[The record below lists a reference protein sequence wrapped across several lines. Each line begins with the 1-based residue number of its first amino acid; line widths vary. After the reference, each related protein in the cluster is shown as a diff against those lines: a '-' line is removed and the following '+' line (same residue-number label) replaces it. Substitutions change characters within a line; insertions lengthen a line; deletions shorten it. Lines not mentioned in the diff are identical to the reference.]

1 MFFHWHFSAVDLT
14 PFTSLVFPA
23 NILVEKWVLLRR
35 NSKRYDYLSLS
46 AWWDRMLNEEF
57 NRWKVRYEGSCVTA
71 TYSCFSN
78 LFPCSTGLNIT
89 RVIKK
94 NLFSSAMLWC
104 REAAGDVMVMGG
116 ICFSGISI
124 GAWRN
129 LIYGQVIIVALMAW
143 WGEKEEKGWIW
154 PNWAGAVCWYQQFW
168 LVHE

>member
-1 MFFHWHFSAVDLT
+1 MSSFVTMRCHLLELKKNKRATLYSSWLKMFFHWNFSAVDLT

-23 NILVEKWVLLRR
+23 NILVEKWVPLRR

-94 NLFSSAMLWC
+94 NLFSSAML
-104 REAAGDVMVMGG
+104 
-116 ICFSGISI
+116 
-124 GAWRN
+124 
-129 LIYGQVIIVALMAW
+129 
-143 WGEKEEKGWIW
+143 
-154 PNWAGAVCWYQQFW
+154 
-168 LVHE
+168 